1 VHFQTSDS
9 CERSGASF
17 LEFGN
22 CYKKRTLQVKV
33 RNMKEVSF
41 DRDGSQ
47 HKGGSEGRYTDT
59 PQPPHIASI
68 ACNARSVAQ
77 RRATGNQGKPG
88 PFSIALRQTCQ
99 LVCGILFIVIY
110 RNQQPVGRISSAS
123 PQLGAAKRGQEA
135 GIAPG
140 RSPPAQPRLPPGP
153 KGLPEGAEREPANGT
168 PETQTQR
175 NRQELKIRYGRP
187 SVSLVFQ
194 LLCRLQESS
203 PVHELLQ
210 ACP

>member
-1 VHFQTSDS
+1 MGCPAGLPGLPSPSPHLARNSFEAARPEHQF
-9 CERSGASF
+9 CKERLKRGA
-17 LEFGN
+17 GTG
-22 CYKKRTLQVKV
+22 CP
-33 RNMKEVSF
+33 
-41 DRDGSQ
+41 
-47 HKGGSEGRYTDT
+47 GGT
-59 PQPPHIASI
+59 
-68 ACNARSVAQ
+68 
-77 RRATGNQGKPG
+77 
-88 PFSIALRQTCQ
+88 
-99 LVCGILFIVIY
+99 
-110 RNQQPVGRISSAS
+110 VGRISSAS

-140 RSPPAQPRLPPGP
+140 RSPPAQPPGLPRLPPGP
-153 KGLPEGAEREPANGT
+153 KGLPEGAKPEPANGT

-175 NRQELKIRYGRP
+175 NRQELKIRHGRP